1 MTKPVALVTGAG
13 SGIGR
18 AIARALAGAGCRVA
32 LVGRR
37 EGRLCETAAL
47 MGVLKDESL
56 VIPADLGEAGEARR
70 IVRETVAHWGRLDV
84 LVNNA
89 GAAPSLPIEA
99 HTAEVLEDVYAIN
112 ALAPANAIAEAWPV
126 FVRQRGAC
134 IVSISTL
141 GTLDPFPGFFGY
153 AAAKAA
159 LNVMTMSC
167 AKEGAASGIRA
178 FCIAPGAVETEM
190 FRALVPESEWP
201 RSKTLAP
208 EDVAAAV
215 LDCVQNRRRSENGKT
230 IVLAG
235 SPTA

>member
-1 MTKPVALVTGAG
+1 
-13 SGIGR
+13 
-18 AIARALAGAGCRVA
+18 

-37 EGRLCETAAL
+37 EGRLRESAAL
-47 MGVLKDESL
+47 LGTKEGESI
-56 VIPADLGEAGEARR
+56 VIPADLGEASEARR
-70 IVRETVAHWGRLDV
+70 VVRETVAHWGRLDV

-99 HTAEVLEDVYAIN
+99 HTADVLEDVYAIN
-112 ALAPANAIAEAWPV
+112 SLAPANTIAEAWPV
-126 FVRQRGAC
+126 FIRQRGGC

-167 AKEGAASGIRA
+167 AKEGATTGIRA

-201 RSKTLAP
+201 RSKTIAP
-208 EDVAAAV
+208 EDVAAVA
-215 LDCVQNRRRSENGKT
+215 LDCVQNRRRSENGRT
-230 IVLAG
+230 IVLADPPG
-235 SPTA
+235 A